1 MIKIKI
7 NVETDNDFKLVIPT
21 HNPLLCSIKYDG
33 SHYKIILKS
42 YSTDT
47 KEELIKFLKEVY
59 VIHSTKDYIEQE
71 FNIGISS
78 YFKQLETYGLI
89 SCKNNLMSG
98 NYSLWIDIREINDL
112 I

>member
-47 KEELIKFLKEVY
+47 KEELIKFLKEIY
-59 VIHSTKDYIEQE
+59 IIHSTKEFIEQE
-71 FNIGISS
+71 N
-78 YFKQLETYGLI
+78 Q
-89 SCKNNLMSG
+89 
-98 NYSLWIDIREINDL
+98 RV
-112 I
+112 